1 MTRKLATPAALAS
14 NKSSAQLNEQ
24 GRLMTFDSVLT
35 ATLAAILLTLVAHVI
50 ARILARKLSWL
61 PMVITALALVL
72 LFLFVLQWDYNHYY
86 SVAKPVFDH
95 LLGYVTVL
103 LAVPLAAMNFKGLP
117 VKKLILIV
125 MIASVVGA
133 LLPMSLAYLLSL
145 SHETILAFAT
155 RSVTTPIGLS
165 VADLIK
171 APLAMANLII
181 IVSGLVGGSLARF
194 LFGRVD
200 DDRAKGLALGLA
212 AHAFGTVEAWQISH
226 TAGRYAA
233 FGLAVN
239 GLVTAIWVPI
249 FVSAVAL

>member
-1 MTRKLATPAALAS
+1 MSFDNAFVAT
-14 NKSSAQLNEQ
+14 
-24 GRLMTFDSVLT
+24 F
-35 ATLAAILLTLVAHVI
+35 AAILLTLTAHII

-61 PMVITALALVL
+61 PMVITALVLVVI
-72 LFLFVLQWDYNHYY
+72 FLFIFQWDYNHYY
-86 SVAKPVFDH
+86 GVAKPVFDH

-103 LAVPLAAMNFKGLP
+103 LAIPLAAMNFKGLP
-117 VKKLILIV
+117 VKKLIIIVAMASLI
-125 MIASVVGA
+125 GA
-133 LLPMSLAYLLSL
+133 LLPMSLAYLFSL
-145 SHETILAFAT
+145 SHDTILAFAS

-165 VADLIK
+165 IADLIK

-181 IVSGLVGGSLARF
+181 IVSGLIGGTLARF
-194 LFGRVD
+194 LFVGIE
-200 DDRAKGLALGLA
+200 DDRAKGLALGLV

-249 FVSAVAL
+249 FVTALSV

>member
-1 MTRKLATPAALAS
+1 MS
-14 NKSSAQLNEQ
+14 
-24 GRLMTFDSVLT
+24 FDSVFI
-35 ATLAAILLTLVAHVI
+35 ATFAAILLTLAAHVI
-50 ARILARKLSWL
+50 ARVLARKITWL
-61 PMVITALALVL
+61 PMVITALILVIV
-72 LFLFVLQWDYNHYY
+72 FLFVLRWDYNNYY
-86 SVAKPVFDH
+86 GVAKPVFDH

-103 LAVPLAAMNFKGLP
+103 LAVPLAAMSFKGLP
-117 VKKLILIV
+117 VKSLIMIV
-125 MIASVVGA
+125 IIASVVGA
-133 LLPMSLAYLLSL
+133 LLPMSLAYLFSL
-145 SHETILAFAT
+145 SHDTLLAFAT

-181 IVSGLVGGSLARF
+181 IVSGLIGGMLARF
-194 LFGRVD
+194 LFRGID

-239 GLVTAIWVPI
+239 GLLTAVWVPI
-249 FVSAVAL
+249 FISALGI

>member
-1 MTRKLATPAALAS
+1 MS
-14 NKSSAQLNEQ
+14 
-24 GRLMTFDSVLT
+24 FDSVFM
-35 ATLAAILLTLVAHVI
+35 ATLAAILLTLAAHVI
-50 ARILARKLSWL
+50 ARVLAKKISWL
-61 PMVITALALVL
+61 PMVITALVLVIV
-72 LFLFVLQWDYNHYY
+72 FLFILRWDYNNYY
-86 SVAKPVFDH
+86 GVAKPVFDR

-103 LAVPLAAMNFKGLP
+103 LAVPLAAMSFKGLP
-117 VKKLILIV
+117 VKSLTIIV
-125 MIASVVGA
+125 IIASVVGA
-133 LLPMSLAYLLSL
+133 LLPMSLAYIFSL
-145 SHETILAFAT
+145 SHDTILAFAT

-181 IVSGLVGGSLARF
+181 IVSGLIGGTLARF
-194 LFGRVD
+194 LFRGID

-239 GLVTAIWVPI
+239 GLLTAVWVPI
-249 FVSAVAL
+249 FIGALGI

>member
-1 MTRKLATPAALAS
+1 MS
-14 NKSSAQLNEQ
+14 
-24 GRLMTFDSVLT
+24 FDSVFI
-35 ATLAAILLTLVAHVI
+35 ATFAAILLTLAAHVI
-50 ARILARKLSWL
+50 ARVLARKISWL
-61 PMVITALALVL
+61 PMVITALILVIV
-72 LFLFVLQWDYNHYY
+72 FLFILQWDYDNYY
-86 SVAKPVFDH
+86 AVAKPVFDH

-103 LAVPLAAMNFKGLP
+103 LAVPLAAMSFKGLP
-117 VKKLILIV
+117 VKSLIV
-125 MIASVVGA
+125 IVVIASVVGA
-133 LLPMSLAYLLSL
+133 LLPMSLAYMFSL
-145 SHETILAFAT
+145 SHDTLLAFAT

-181 IVSGLVGGSLARF
+181 IVSGLIGGMLARF
-194 LFGRVD
+194 LFRGID

-239 GLVTAIWVPI
+239 GLLTAVWVPI
-249 FVSAVAL
+249 FISALGI

>member
-1 MTRKLATPAALAS
+1 MS
-14 NKSSAQLNEQ
+14 
-24 GRLMTFDSVLT
+24 FDSVFV
-35 ATLAAILLTLVAHVI
+35 ATIAAILLTLAAHII

-61 PMVITALALVL
+61 PMVITALILVVV
-72 LFLFVLQWDYNHYY
+72 FLFIFQWDYNNYY
-86 SVAKPVFDH
+86 GVAKPVFDH

-117 VKKLILIV
+117 IKKLVAIVAMASLI
-125 MIASVVGA
+125 GA
-133 LLPMSLAYLLSL
+133 LLPMSLAYLFSL
-145 SHETILAFAT
+145 SHDTILAFAS

-165 VADLIK
+165 IADLIK

-181 IVSGLVGGSLARF
+181 IVSGVIGGTLARF
-194 LFGRVD
+194 LFRGIE
-200 DDRAKGLALGLA
+200 DDRAKGLALGLV

-239 GLVTAIWVPI
+239 GLVTAIWVPV
-249 FVSAVAL
+249 FVTALSI

>member
-1 MTRKLATPAALAS
+1 MSFDNAFVAT
-14 NKSSAQLNEQ
+14 
-24 GRLMTFDSVLT
+24 F
-35 ATLAAILLTLVAHVI
+35 AAILLTLTAHII

-61 PMVITALALVL
+61 PMVITALVLVVI
-72 LFLFVLQWDYNHYY
+72 FLFIFQWDYNHYY
-86 SVAKPVFDH
+86 GVAKPVFDH

-103 LAVPLAAMNFKGLP
+103 LAIPLAAMNFKGLP
-117 VKKLILIV
+117 VKKLIIIVAMASLI
-125 MIASVVGA
+125 GA
-133 LLPMSLAYLLSL
+133 LLPMSLAYLFSL
-145 SHETILAFAT
+145 SHDTILAFAS

-165 VADLIK
+165 IANLIK

-181 IVSGLVGGSLARF
+181 IVSGLIGGTLARF
-194 LFGRVD
+194 LFVGIE
-200 DDRAKGLALGLA
+200 DDRAKGLALGLV

-249 FVSAVAL
+249 FVTAMSV

>member
-1 MTRKLATPAALAS
+1 MS
-14 NKSSAQLNEQ
+14 
-24 GRLMTFDSVLT
+24 FDSVFI
-35 ATLAAILLTLVAHVI
+35 ATFAAILLTLAAHVI
-50 ARILARKLSWL
+50 ARVLARKISWL
-61 PMVITALALVL
+61 PMVITALILVIVFL
-72 LFLFVLQWDYNHYY
+72 LILQWDYDNYY
-86 SVAKPVFDH
+86 AVAKPVFDH

-103 LAVPLAAMNFKGLP
+103 LAVPLAAMSFKGLP
-117 VKKLILIV
+117 VKSLIV
-125 MIASVVGA
+125 IVVIASVVGA
-133 LLPMSLAYLLSL
+133 LLPMSLAYMFSL
-145 SHETILAFAT
+145 SHDTLLAFAT

-181 IVSGLVGGSLARF
+181 IVSGLIGGMLARF
-194 LFGRVD
+194 LFRGID

-239 GLVTAIWVPI
+239 GLLTAVWVPI
-249 FVSAVAL
+249 FISALGI